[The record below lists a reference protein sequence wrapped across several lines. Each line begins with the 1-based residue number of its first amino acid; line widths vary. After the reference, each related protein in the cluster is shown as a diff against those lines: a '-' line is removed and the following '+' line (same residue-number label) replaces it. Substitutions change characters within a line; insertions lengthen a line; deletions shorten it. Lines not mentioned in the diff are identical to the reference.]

1 MNTRLPLILGS
12 SSAFRQA
19 QLQRLGIDFQ
29 TAPPDY
35 DETPSQNETAE
46 ETALRLAVGKAHS
59 LAARFPE
66 ALIIGADQV
75 AWCNGT
81 QLGKPMNVANAQHML
96 ASLSGKNIE
105 FYSAVCLLNTFSGN
119 LQTHVDKTVVAMR
132 KLTSAQISRYLERE
146 QDAVFCAGAAK
157 SEGLGAALLE
167 RVDST
172 DPNALIGL
180 PVFKLIDFL
189 AAEGFNVL

>member
-81 QLGKPMNVANAQHML
+81 QLGKPMNVTNAQHML
-96 ASLSGKNIE
+96 AFLSGKNIE

-146 QDAVFCAGAAK
+146 PDAVFCAGAAK

-167 RVDST
+167 RVNST
-172 DPNALIGL
+172 DPNALISL

-189 AAEGFNVL
+189 EVEGFNVL

>member
-96 ASLSGKNIE
+96 LSLSGKNIE

-132 KLTSAQISRYLERE
+132 ELTSAQISRYIERE
-146 QDAVFCAGAAK
+146 PDAVFCAGAAK

-189 AAEGFNVL
+189 EVEGFNVL